1 MQVTLKQSE
10 ITAAIATYLTN
21 VLGVSNV
28 SPDTLAIVYKQG
40 RSDKNGMTAE
50 LEIDAPVYEAKKAF
64 SPDCAVDSLP
74 VAQAAKLG
82 NVHSESTVT
91 PAETTSASAAPLA
104 EVAPVAVAAVVETS
118 LVDNLPDVA
127 PAAEVEVPVYEGE
140 RRAVERV
147 AEVEV
152 APVVEVAGED
162 LPVGGTEARVAELE
176 AEVAAA
182 LAEDA
187 AADLAEASDEAAPV
201 TETSSALFG

>member
-91 PAETTSASAAPLA
+91 PAETTSASVAPLA
-104 EVAPVAVAAVVETS
+104 EVAPVADVVEPV
-118 LVDNLPDVA
+118 LEQAVLA
-127 PAAEVEVPVYEGE
+127 PVEPEVPVYEGE

-152 APVVEVAGED
+152 ASVVEVAGED

-187 AADLAEASDEAAPV
+187 AADLAEASEEAAPV